1 MKKKKYYLGR
11 SHVKRFHWLRE
22 ENRKKVPRMLREYYR
37 MIMSLSMIEKREKL
51 LVNSVSGAMA
61 PATPE
66 YGSKTA
72 AIIQESL
79 ERRKAIKK
87 AIFGYAPFHVL
98 RSLLDNAPGK

>member
-1 MKKKKYYLGR
+1 MKKKKYYLGHSR
-11 SHVKRFHWLRE
+11 IKRFHWLRE

-37 MIMSLSMIEKREKL
+37 MIISLSNIEKREKIF
-51 LVNSVSGAMA
+51 VNSVSGALA
-61 PATPE
+61 LATPA

-98 RSLLDNAPGK
+98 RSLLDNVPGK